1 MFHTNTDL
9 RLQELCANNQEFAE
23 LMKQRDE
30 EVKFLLSRITHEI
43 RNPLTLMYST
53 LQLIESRHPSVQQI
67 SYWPTLTEDMKDLF
81 SLLDCLSDFTHCD
94 TLHISELDLLS
105 LLTDLKISFEPLANE
120 KNAMLSIVISE
131 QIHPF
136 LHTYPG
142 DGVKLKQVYTNLI
155 KNAIEATTT
164 NGSIQIKLS
173 KEELGGSLS
182 PLDETK
188 KSFLC
193 IAITNTGSTI
203 AKEDLD
209 AIFIPFVTTKATGSG
224 LGLPTSK
231 GIILSHG
238 GYITAESTEN
248 TTTFSTYLPL

>member
-1 MFHTNTDL
+1 
-9 RLQELCANNQEFAE
+9 
-23 LMKQRDE
+23 
-30 EVKFLLSRITHEI
+30 
-43 RNPLTLMYST
+43 
-53 LQLIESRHPSVQQI
+53 
-67 SYWPTLTEDMKDLF
+67 
-81 SLLDCLSDFTHCD
+81 
-94 TLHISELDLLS
+94 
-105 LLTDLKISFEPLANE
+105 
-120 KNAMLSIVISE
+120 MLSIVISE

-209 AIFIPFVTTKATGSG
+209 AIFMPFVTTKATGSG